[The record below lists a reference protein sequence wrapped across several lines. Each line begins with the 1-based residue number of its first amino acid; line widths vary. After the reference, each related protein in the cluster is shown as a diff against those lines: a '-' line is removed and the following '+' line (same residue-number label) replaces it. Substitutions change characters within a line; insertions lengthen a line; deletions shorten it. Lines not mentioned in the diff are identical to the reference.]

1 MACGCREV
9 RHYGEPWSEIGPT
22 SAGKLAAARKRTGRT
37 QVDVA
42 DAIKVTRTPIQAI
55 ERGGPFDRVTGTIR
69 EYARLVGWAEGAVEA
84 VLDGGTPTPVGE
96 ATAAP
101 RTLADDLP
109 LRIVEEIGDGP
120 LLDTD
125 VIELPSDGSGARMIV
140 VVRATRT
147 PRRRRSGGTYW
158 RGAVPNAT
166 CKTWAMTR
174 TNRRPLITPDLN
186 GHQIC
191 AYSPHFVSSCGCMA
205 EPTEGGHRSVALG
218 DRCGSRFYACPICRM
233 VYRFGA
239 SVGQIAARTTWMSG
253 W

>member
-1 MACGCREV
+1 MERDWAHLGRE
-9 RHYGEPWSEIGPT
+9 
-22 SAGKLAAARKRTGRT
+22 LAAARKRTGRT

-140 VVRATRT
+140 VVR
-147 PRRRRSGGTYW
+147 GN
-158 RGAVPNAT
+158 PNASPEEIRRDLLA
-166 CKTWAMTR
+166 WRR
-174 TNRRPLITPDLN
+174 TQRHLQD
-186 GHQIC
+186 
-191 AYSPHFVSSCGCMA
+191 
-205 EPTEGGHRSVALG
+205 LG
-218 DRCGSRFYACPICRM
+218 DDQDEPP
-233 VYRFGA
+233 
-239 SVGQIAARTTWMSG
+239 AADHA
-253 W
+253 